1 MRHVFDFVSVL
12 LLLMAASTQVVAA
25 PPSIRAEQALCT
37 RSALLLACL
46 DAYGNS
52 YSVAMSG
59 TTMFMRGYEAPGNR
73 WWAQTNSRYG
83 QLTFFTGVASDGE
96 VWVGWVRRV
105 GWTSVTRL
113 SSSNGAHSKVTCD
126 RLMGCR

>member
-1 MRHVFDFVSVL
+1 MRRLSAVFSAL
-12 LLLMAASTQVVAA
+12 LALVASTQVCAA
-25 PPSIRAEQALCT
+25 LPSMRPDPSLCT
-37 RSALLLACL
+37 RSVSLLACL

-59 TTMFMRGYEAPGNR
+59 TTMSMRGYEAASHR
-73 WWAQTNSRYG
+73 RWAQTNSRYG

-96 VWVGWVRRV
+96 TWVGWVRRV
-105 GWTSVTRL
+105 GWTTVTRV
-113 SSSNGAHSKVTCD
+113 SSSSGAHSKVMCD